1 MSFSYTALQR
11 MERLAPAVPVVQL
24 IDKPQY
30 WPMLRRVMGH
40 DWLVGPG
47 IELLHEH
54 PRLAERIAASGH
66 DVHVWTVNT
75 EADLRLCQELGVKAV
90 ITDRPAY
97 LLELLDRVAS
107 RAHGQEVAH
116 QGPRGADSPGE
127 VGPRQPCPCGSG
139 KRYKACHG
147 AEGGAAAV
155 YVAPARSRG
164 CPRSATSSRMRE
176 LVPSATAPLTVKGTD
191 QPVTLC
197 SLLPMAAPAMVRDSG
212 QLWLGLQVQHNFGD
226 PSRDLAAVLAARA
239 GRRRARRRRPHRPA
253 RRRAAAPGPGRPT
266 TSSTVTVHEGFDFWI
281 ADVDDKDDL
290 AAALEQANAAASP
303 TARLTQVEAAYWT
316 DVGTKEHLRWVM
328 PEPEDPLLDALA
340 RLHVAGQDVIVEG
353 ARLVGM
359 FRAHGLLAPV
369 WDLPLGT
376 GPEALEDPAST
387 FAEHL
392 AEALADDSDLTA
404 DQRAARSGLAN
415 RQVTIR

>member
-1 MSFSYTALQR
+1 MAKKSRT
-11 MERLAPAVPVVQL
+11 
-24 IDKPQY
+24 
-30 WPMLRRVMGH
+30 
-40 DWLVGPG
+40 
-47 IELLHEH
+47 
-54 PRLAERIAASGH
+54 
-66 DVHVWTVNT
+66 
-75 EADLRLCQELGVKAV
+75 KA
-90 ITDRPAY
+90 R
-97 LLELLDRVAS
+97 E
-107 RAHGQEVAH
+107 AH
-116 QGPRGADSPGE
+116 QPGPGE

-155 YVAPARSRG
+155 YVARPFEG
-164 CPRSATSSRMRE
+164 LSSECDIVAMRE
-176 LVPSATAPLTVKGTD
+176 LVPSATAPLTVNGTD
-191 QPVTLC
+191 KPVTLC

-226 PSRDLAAVLAARA
+226 PSRDLAAVLQLAMDADES
-239 GRRRARRRRPHRPA
+239 GVIGLTE
-253 RRRAAAPGPGRPT
+253 APGDGPRLQDLVT
-266 TSSTVTVHEGFDFWI
+266 DERLTVTVHDGFEFWV
-281 ADVDDKDDL
+281 ADVDQKDDL

-328 PEPEDPLLDALA
+328 PEPEDRLLDALA
-340 RLHVAGQDVIVEG
+340 RLHLSGQDVIVEG
-353 ARLVGM
+353 SRLVGM

-392 AEALADDSDLTA
+392 AEALADESPLDG